1 MPFKISAYCL
11 VTLLFIS
18 GCGYTRKTTLPQDV
32 KTIYVRTVLNK
43 IPIEEI
49 YSYHPG
55 LEMGITKAL
64 IRRLNKDGNLKVA
77 ASEDQA
83 DAILETD
90 LVRFQQEGLR
100 FNNLERVEEFRLYL
114 VVALRLLNSKTR
126 EVIWEEPN
134 FSGDSE
140 YFVTDVRSVGREEG
154 VQRAMDRLARN
165 VVDRI
170 VEDW

>member
-1 MPFKISAYCL
+1 MPFKMSAFCL
-11 VTLLFIS
+11 AALLLIS
-18 GCGYTRKTTLPQDV
+18 GCGYTRKTTLPQDI

-64 IRRLNKDGNLKVA
+64 IRRFNKDGNLKVV
-77 ASEDQA
+77 ASEDRA

-114 VVALRLLNSKTR
+114 VVSLRLINAKTR

-154 VQRAMDRLARN
+154 VERAMDRLARN

>member
-1 MPFKISAYCL
+1 MRSKITVFFL
-11 VTLLFIS
+11 VITLFVS
-18 GCGYTRKTTLPQDV
+18 GCGYTRKTVLPQGIE
-32 KTIYVRTVLNK
+32 TIYIRTVLNK
-43 IPIEEI
+43 IPIEDI
-49 YSYHPG
+49 YVYNPG
-55 LEMGITKAL
+55 LEMAITKAI

-100 FNNLERVEEFRLYL
+100 FNNLERVEEYRLYIVL
-114 VVALRLLNSKTR
+114 ALTLTNAKTKETIWR
-126 EVIWEEPN
+126 EPA
-134 FSGDSE
+134 FSGDAE
-140 YFVTDVRSVGREEG
+140 YFVSGVRSVGREEG
-154 VQRAMDRLARN
+154 VQRAIDRLARN